1 MLILFFQWWELT
13 AMKYKT
19 CPKNHTYWQKWK
31 IRCTMAWQLIS
42 PTSTVLTNSVTSSFT
57 WRVNTAITSCSED
70 QCPDQP
76 MSRDDILPDLHHPLE
91 RSQCQMTALHRMVTS
106 DDDFLWHL
114 CQRHRH
120 NELEISLG
128 YPSALRSCILL
139 AQWLPTLPPRRPR
152 LSMRTPPT
160 QAQHISSLKLM
171 QLIVFH
177 SCSTTALRPPM

>member
-1 MLILFFQWWELT
+1 MANDDGWL
-13 AMKYKT
+13 
-19 CPKNHTYWQKWK
+19 
-31 IRCTMAWQLIS
+31 RCTQTGSWGQTGMETQRKDVKNLLYSSRLLNWTLGLGQVPRGRLLKQGLFTSQMAS
-42 PTSTVLTNSVTSSFT
+42 CHPTNSVKALNC
-57 WRVNTAITSCSED
+57 VCQGAPLLTAF
-70 QCPDQP
+70 
-76 MSRDDILPDLHHPLE
+76 HW
-91 RSQCQMTALHRMVTS
+91 MVTS

-120 NELEISLG
+120 DELEISLG
-128 YPSALRSCILL
+128 YPSALRSRILL
-139 AQWLPTLPPRRPR
+139 AQWLPNLPPRRPR